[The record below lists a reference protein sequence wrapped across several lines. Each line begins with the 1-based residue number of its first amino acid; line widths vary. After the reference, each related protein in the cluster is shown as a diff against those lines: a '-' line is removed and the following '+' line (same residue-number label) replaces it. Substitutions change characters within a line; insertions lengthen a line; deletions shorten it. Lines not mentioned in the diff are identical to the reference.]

1 MIGGLVPIAG
11 GVLASSGFIISK
23 KPNAKELIDKLT
35 PYQGWIGAVMFG
47 WGVWETI
54 SVVLHLN
61 MLGQFPLR
69 FVFWVLVALS
79 DLLVG
84 FLLGY
89 GMITKYA
96 FGKNEVAQQK
106 GALVRE
112 KLVKIQAPLGLVAI
126 VMGILYLVWLYA
138 L

>member
-23 KPNAKELIDKLT
+23 KPNARELIDKLT
-35 PYQGWIGAVMFG
+35 PYQGWIGVVMFV
-47 WGVWETI
+47 WGIWETI
-54 SVVLHLN
+54 GVVTHLG
-61 MLGQFPLR
+61 MLAQSPLR
-69 FVFWVLVALS
+69 FIFWILVAIS

-89 GMITKYA
+89 GLITKYA
-96 FGKNEVAQQK
+96 FDKNETARAK
-106 GALVRE
+106 GAAMRE
-112 KLVKIQAPLGLVAI
+112 KLVKVQAPLGLLAI
-126 VMGILYLVWLYA
+126 VMGVLYLVWLYA

>member
-1 MIGGLVPIAG
+1 MIGGLIPIAG

-23 KPNAKELIDKLT
+23 KPNARELIDKLT
-35 PYQGWIGAVMFG
+35 PYQGWIGAVMFF

-54 SVVLHLN
+54 SVVTHLG
-61 MLGQFPLR
+61 MLGQAPLR
-69 FVFWVLVALS
+69 FVFWTLVAIS

-96 FGKNEVAQQK
+96 FSKNAAAQEK
-106 GALVRE
+106 GAQVRE
-112 KLVKIQAPLGLVAI
+112 KLVKWQAPLGLLAI
-126 VMGILYLVWLYA
+126 VMGILYLVWAYVL
-138 L
+138 

>member
-54 SVVLHLN
+54 HFVLN
-61 MLGQFPLR
+61 LGGLLKTPGFMAFYL
-69 FVFWVLVALS
+69 LVMIS

-89 GMITKYA
+89 GLITQYA
-96 FGKNEVAQQK
+96 FGKNEKAKEK
-106 GALVRE
+106 GAQVRA
-112 KLVKIQAPLGLVAI
+112 KLVKIQAPLGLLAI
-126 VMGILYLVWLYA
+126 VAGILYLVWLYA
-138 L
+138 M

>member
-1 MIGGLVPIAG
+1 MIGGLIPIAG

-23 KPNAKELIDKLT
+23 KPNAKELIDKLV
-35 PYQGWIGAVMFG
+35 PYQGWIGAVMFF

-54 SVVLHLN
+54 SIVTH
-61 MLGQFPLR
+61 LGQLGEAPLR
-69 FVFWVLVALS
+69 FVFWILVAAS

-89 GMITKYA
+89 GLITKYA
-96 FGKNEVAQQK
+96 FGKNEQAREK
-106 GALVRE
+106 GAAVRA
-112 KLVKIQAPLGLVAI
+112 KLVKWQAPLGLLAV
-126 VMGILYLVWLYA
+126 VMGVLYLVWLYA

>member
-54 SVVLHLN
+54 SVVLNLGL
-61 MLGQFPLR
+61 LGQAPLR
-69 FVFWVLVALS
+69 FVFWILVALS

-89 GMITKYA
+89 GLITKYA
-96 FGKNEVAQQK
+96 FGKNEQAQQK
-106 GALVRE
+106 GAAVRQ
-112 KLVKIQAPLGLVAI
+112 KLVKIQAPLGLLAI
-126 VMGILYLVWLYA
+126 VMGVLYLVWLYA
-138 L
+138 M

>member
-35 PYQGWIGAVMFG
+35 PYQGWIGAVMFA

-61 MLGQFPLR
+61 LMAQYPLR
-69 FVFWVLVALS
+69 FVFWTLVALS

-89 GMITKYA
+89 GLITKYA
-96 FGKNEVAQQK
+96 FGKNEAAQQK
-106 GALVRE
+106 GAQVRE
-112 KLVKIQAPLGLVAI
+112 KLVKVQAPLGLVAI
-126 VMGILYLVWLYA
+126 VMGVLYLVWLYA
-138 L
+138 M